1 MTTPIKTIGLAMAIS
16 AAGIFASSAVVVAG
30 EGHKDE
36 AKLHCFGVNSC
47 KGLNDCK
54 TEKNECKG
62 QGSCKGLGFLNMT
75 QADCDKA
82 GGKVK

>member
-1 MTTPIKTIGLAMAIS
+1 MTTPIKTIGLALAVS
-16 AAGIFASSAVVVAG
+16 AAGMFASSAVVVADS
-30 EGHKDE
+30 HKDE
-36 AKLHCFGVNSC
+36 AKLQCYGVNSC

-75 QADCDKA
+75 KADCDKA
-82 GGKVK
+82 GGTVK